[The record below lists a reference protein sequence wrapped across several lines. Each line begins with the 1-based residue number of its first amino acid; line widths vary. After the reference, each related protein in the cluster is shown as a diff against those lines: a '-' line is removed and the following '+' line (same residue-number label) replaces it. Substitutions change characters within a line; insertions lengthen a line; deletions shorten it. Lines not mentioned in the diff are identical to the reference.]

1 MRPGGY
7 FSRTEFYGDIHTGMG
22 LDHLYE
28 IHGRIV
34 LDYLSQLW
42 KVQWI
47 GIGGLVAEPGGAA
60 DHARQG

>member
-1 MRPGGY
+1 
-7 FSRTEFYGDIHTGMG
+7 
-22 LDHLYE
+22 
-28 IHGRIV
+28 V